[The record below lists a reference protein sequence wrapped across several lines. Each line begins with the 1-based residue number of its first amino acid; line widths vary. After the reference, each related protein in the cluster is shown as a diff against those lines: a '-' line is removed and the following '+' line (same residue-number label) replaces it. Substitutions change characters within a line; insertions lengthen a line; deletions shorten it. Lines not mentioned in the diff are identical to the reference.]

1 MPACPRVVPGSAA
14 DLYQDYSAW
23 LARRDMGEGTRNYL
37 PNARKFLTE
46 FPDPQRWAVVPLAE
60 RLAASCYLRPLLTFL
75 MLHGHLRPGYD
86 YLLER
91 KLSSVLTEGK
101 LSPMADELKH
111 FLQAAQ
117 VLGYSERVST
127 GMATE
132 VAVRLLIETSKSLV
146 ELTDDDRAALD
157 SAIEDREH
165 RHQRRYQ
172 HYRTACYASWTVIY
186 HLGARVTLNAKRPG
200 CASRDFHG
208 SLAGVT
214 DGLRHS
220 MVAYLERRA
229 ATLPSVSTSS
239 ETVCTDQLIH

>member
-1 MPACPRVVPGSAA
+1 MLPAPTTYVLDAPR
-14 DLYQDYSAW
+14 
-23 LARRDMGEGTRNYL
+23 
-37 PNARKFLTE
+37 
-46 FPDPQRWAVVPLAE
+46 
-60 RLAASCYLRPLLTFL
+60 
-75 MLHGHLRPGYD
+75 HLRPGYD

-172 HYRTACYASWTVIY
+172 HYRTACYASCTVIY
-186 HLGARVTLNAKRPG
+186 HLAARVTLNAKRPG

-229 ATLPSVSTSS
+229 ATLARSTVQSITGELACFGRFLNS
-239 ETVCTDQLIH
+239 IDPELATFANLDRRRHIDPYLNEVANLDPREPVGG